1 MKKTKTKDL
10 RNALKESRLAAAK
23 CEGFNTTSTAAL
35 IDTILSEEET
45 EDERKSDSQSASSLN
60 AKSTIMSPT
69 ASPSSSFTRGR
80 TKRST
85 RSLSLQPGMEH
96 SRHTSSVGLGSV
108 DEYEEN
114 DFGVSP
120 RQSSVSVADAVV
132 DDLEKGGDK
141 PDYVGDHLGDQV
153 RLAELRGIEVGL
165 KAGMDRMKQRLV
177 TTSELHATEMQA
189 LKGQYDRVRERLES
203 SNELLTKEVESLKKE
218 LQTEE
223 MTNVG
228 RMRGEMTRQMEEKY
242 EQKEL
247 QLRRE
252 FEDHLREVR
261 NNHLKEI
268 SALEKSKYIKSFT
281 APVLTVEPVGLLME
295 ESTQTDDSLFPLQ
308 PSTRSGISASSEQL
322 LVPRASAGGL
332 AAPHKVSSPCSPNPN
347 AEETPQP
354 SDAAEASSAVLE
366 AAAAFR
372 AKKKTRDVGTQ
383 HAVEMAFSWI
393 AFVDRILAASD
404 GDEER
409 EESKVRVRAEVD
421 AGKVGEQRVTVTYD
435 LLAELIE
442 ATTSDDVIIEDNI
455 MEAIDTND
463 SKRIISL
470 FQGRQKVIQF
480 ERGIIQNLMNDHEE
494 QAKIQDEVWREK
506 TKELHQ
512 EIVNLNSELEISKS
526 ELETAKGQLA
536 TFEHEMSRSRR
547 TRGRRRTSRLRSSLG
562 KPKRASDVDE
572 TISEGS
578 ESDLVAPKPV
588 SDPEVHVSPSS
599 RDAKS
604 TEQSVMAFVMTYH
617 AEAQTSPTPGLEPLS
632 LRRRKSITIDS
643 LDLDENS
650 RRRSIDMRSQPCPDS
665 PEAAEGRSG
674 APRRRKVDRS
684 QRAVRSLPGSRS
696 GSRQTGRTDS
706 RQPAR
711 PSSVRPANS
720 QTHEG
725 SRQAAKPQRG
735 VGEGR
740 SGAGPART
748 HGGQAKG
755 KRRQVASARERGA
768 HTHAGRTRQDG
779 DGDEKPGKHS
789 RGSGRLRRTTS
800 SLLDYARS
808 PEGAAALSNLDE
820 TTKRR
825 HRALGRMLRSL
836 ARHSTMVGVDDEA
849 VGESGCEKGD
859 KRPKG
864 LKTSKGEKGT
874 TFKGKRRGTK
884 IKRTKMFRGG
894 VENKGCGEKRST
906 LGRDN
911 GGENVIRES
920 LLERLMERL
929 SALRDVME
937 VPRRAFKIIAR
948 ELGRLQCGA
957 CGARLYIPRN
967 SIRQAYKK
975 AVAVESVKLPD
986 SSSVLFRGL
995 GKLSCLSNDEFRKR
1009 LSGQVRGWRPS
1020 GVYRDAR
1027 ALTEGFPTKGRGAA
1041 VQAEEHGKKSKNR
1054 PSILQMPNTEVHSSQ
1069 ETNIVA
1075 TPAVEN
1081 NQETPMSQL
1090 VEENACELLADKLV
1104 SSETSKPSNKDIQEV
1119 AVESP
1124 NDIAGS
1130 GAAAGGPEGIQECT
1144 DIKHGTKSGS
1154 ASESEET
1161 FNAGEGTSEQGAAKV
1176 SDEGEKVSEG
1186 SQDRVVG
1193 KQHEEEDSKGKQTQS
1208 GIINDCVKGDPG
1220 VGPIISATLSLD
1232 NLPEKEVGHVA
1243 YLEKYH
1249 SIQAEVSSA
1258 TSSDTDD
1265 GSESYTSDAYEELLE
1280 DFFEGLCGDS
1290 GDDAS
1295 AASVCSDWSD
1305 FEDST
1310 KIMDVDVADE
1320 DGGPDRNPPPTE
1332 CLLVLRPVEGPS
1344 GKSAHHAVAPASSA
1358 PPSHEHSPRVLRSA
1372 LSRENNL
1379 PAEKGLSPT
1388 SRANSVHGFGV
1399 ILSPG
1404 PGPPRAVGSVAA
1416 SSAAVS
1422 PVLYTST
1429 SSSAAVE
1436 SDATLAGCHTP
1447 PEGVSVPPNE
1457 TPATGPPRSVGT
1469 VSAATPMSS
1478 PHAVSSGSQ
1487 LGSPAGRSAPGSG
1500 ASAAAVSGDLK
1511 DAGNENAT
1519 SPSPFAVT
1527 AAAARDGHSGSVSA
1541 ISLGRCSVAVPG
1553 SSGTIPSVPDHNSRA
1568 AEESPVV
1575 SARALVTSRGA
1586 SSLNSPFVA
1595 FRDDALVTMIVT
1607 TEKVFA
1613 DAVTQTVPMTS
1624 MCHPGSDLD
1633 KRQVSSAPGAVDF
1646 LWGRLESEENT
1657 TTKGHPELE
1666 VDLVCP
1672 PTPDVDL
1679 SHEQSAAA
1687 FLAEDRIGSEATVPV
1702 SAEAGSESDSS
1713 VSSGHTSKKGRSGEN
1728 KGEST
1733 DMLANALLSPVPPL
1747 PIDRL
1752 PSSPR
1757 TRRVATPPTS
1767 DKPPSASGSDRVR
1780 RTAIGSPQDPK
1791 RSIEAVDGSALIELI
1806 ASGGGPESLSWEML
1820 LGHDDVQKLIRER
1833 AEERAMES
1841 LQAELNA
1848 IESDLSARLQP
1859 VWEDTCAAQTDV
1871 RNLQKE
1877 TTSFV
1882 KLISASVAS
1891 VLRQPEETTDTKDQS
1906 TESNKPGSLEVSVTK
1921 DRVGPAGGHDEE
1933 ENVREAGDPIH
1944 LMGSMMSSISS
1955 ASKAVVR
1962 ALRSFAT
1969 HIATECGS
1977 TTALREK
1984 ALREEAVAARFQTL
1998 IEKHRLHVVTVQITE
2013 IEKRI
2018 GVPDP
2023 KDESILRSR
2032 LLYLEGVKKAI
2043 ERRVDRW
2050 GNRERRVRGERAA
2063 LLSSMVHNLRR
2074 FAWFTDMED
2083 SILTPT
2089 GPTRFPSLNFLSRLH
2104 PVAPVG
2110 PPPLQSLPPRSF
2122 FPGKA
2127 AGFAASIP
2135 APIPPL
2141 SETTDPG
2148 RNDAVLRRRKQLELP
2163 APQSPR
2169 HDAHRRI
2176 HSDSH
2181 KQKTNPNVLSARAK
2195 SLFETA
2201 LAEVHRTHVENL
2213 KTSRLSEGTH
2223 EDGGSH
2229 DSNSRRRNKGGVSRA
2244 NSNSKAAE
2252 PSIRLINMKW

>member
-1 MKKTKTKDL
+1 MEPPKAPKESCAKPAVPARSVLDPTLLRLIHGHHGQYGDDFAAAVVPQRSFLRSRDDSDIRHRPGVVEEFIGVVRPASAEREPREPKGSLPPRLEKPARSHVRRIVFAPEVMSGKEVSHVPSTSELTSRTDVRLTSSDSLGSKQPLENTLSAILLNNPPLSPTLPKIPSPRASTISTSAITTIHNIPSNKPHPHHIHTASTSKKVSLTSRHAGGVAVAKSAGVGVASGGAGGGFQPSLPDAPPGVSATENGSRTRHVQKALLHPRTRRDSKLSTNSASSATASHSDGIAGSTPGLNVPYLASTVLALKDAQKKLQLLKKKSSEVGNSEEEARRLLEEMKKHAMAATHEELTAILSRVEDSMGMYHQQTDFVDITELDLDFVDKSQGQFYRIEEILEPISEWFNEVAGLSIDVTDIENDIKAQENLTESFHEVNKLLAKFEIPIHDVLSSKHSKVLGKMQSDLQVRDSDIKALSVKLEQIHGQCRQFSDQNKRLRAKLRESQSSLGMDRMRSRIMDLESQIVDLRRQLVREHRSHEEQLKNEKTKTKDL

-1041 VQAEEHGKKSKNR
+1041 VQ
-1054 PSILQMPNTEVHSSQ
+1054 
-1069 ETNIVA
+1069 
-1075 TPAVEN
+1075 
-1081 NQETPMSQL
+1081 
-1090 VEENACELLADKLV
+1090 
-1104 SSETSKPSNKDIQEV
+1104 
-1119 AVESP
+1119 
-1124 NDIAGS
+1124 
-1130 GAAAGGPEGIQECT
+1130 
-1144 DIKHGTKSGS
+1144 
-1154 ASESEET
+1154 
-1161 FNAGEGTSEQGAAKV
+1161 
-1176 SDEGEKVSEG
+1176 
-1186 SQDRVVG
+1186 
-1193 KQHEEEDSKGKQTQS
+1193 
-1208 GIINDCVKGDPG
+1208 
-1220 VGPIISATLSLD
+1220 
-1232 NLPEKEVGHVA
+1232 
-1243 YLEKYH
+1243 
-1249 SIQAEVSSA
+1249 
-1258 TSSDTDD
+1258 
-1265 GSESYTSDAYEELLE
+1265 
-1280 DFFEGLCGDS
+1280 GDS
-1290 GDDAS
+1290 G
-1295 AASVCSDWSD
+1295 C
-1305 FEDST
+1305 
-1310 KIMDVDVADE
+1310 
-1320 DGGPDRNPPPTE
+1320 
-1332 CLLVLRPVEGPS
+1332 
-1344 GKSAHHAVAPASSA
+1344 GK
-1358 PPSHEHSPRVLRSA
+1358 HE
-1372 LSRENNL
+1372 
-1379 PAEKGLSPT
+1379 
-1388 SRANSVHGFGV
+1388 
-1399 ILSPG
+1399 
-1404 PGPPRAVGSVAA
+1404 
-1416 SSAAVS
+1416 
-1422 PVLYTST
+1422 
-1429 SSSAAVE
+1429 
-1436 SDATLAGCHTP
+1436 
-1447 PEGVSVPPNE
+1447 
-1457 TPATGPPRSVGT
+1457 
-1469 VSAATPMSS
+1469 
-1478 PHAVSSGSQ
+1478 
-1487 LGSPAGRSAPGSG
+1487 
-1500 ASAAAVSGDLK
+1500 
-1511 DAGNENAT
+1511 
-1519 SPSPFAVT
+1519 
-1527 AAAARDGHSGSVSA
+1527 
-1541 ISLGRCSVAVPG
+1541 
-1553 SSGTIPSVPDHNSRA
+1553 
-1568 AEESPVV
+1568 
-1575 SARALVTSRGA
+1575 
-1586 SSLNSPFVA
+1586 
-1595 FRDDALVTMIVT
+1595 
-1607 TEKVFA
+1607 
-1613 DAVTQTVPMTS
+1613 
-1624 MCHPGSDLD
+1624 
-1633 KRQVSSAPGAVDF
+1633 
-1646 LWGRLESEENT
+1646 
-1657 TTKGHPELE
+1657 
-1666 VDLVCP
+1666 
-1672 PTPDVDL
+1672 
-1679 SHEQSAAA
+1679 
-1687 FLAEDRIGSEATVPV
+1687 
-1702 SAEAGSESDSS
+1702 
-1713 VSSGHTSKKGRSGEN
+1713 
-1728 KGEST
+1728 
-1733 DMLANALLSPVPPL
+1733 
-1747 PIDRL
+1747 
-1752 PSSPR
+1752 
-1757 TRRVATPPTS
+1757 
-1767 DKPPSASGSDRVR
+1767 
-1780 RTAIGSPQDPK
+1780 
-1791 RSIEAVDGSALIELI
+1791 
-1806 ASGGGPESLSWEML
+1806 
-1820 LGHDDVQKLIRER
+1820 
-1833 AEERAMES
+1833 
-1841 LQAELNA
+1841 
-1848 IESDLSARLQP
+1848 
-1859 VWEDTCAAQTDV
+1859 
-1871 RNLQKE
+1871 
-1877 TTSFV
+1877 
-1882 KLISASVAS
+1882 
-1891 VLRQPEETTDTKDQS
+1891 
-1906 TESNKPGSLEVSVTK
+1906 
-1921 DRVGPAGGHDEE
+1921 
-1933 ENVREAGDPIH
+1933 
-1944 LMGSMMSSISS
+1944 
-1955 ASKAVVR
+1955 
-1962 ALRSFAT
+1962 
-1969 HIATECGS
+1969 
-1977 TTALREK
+1977 
-1984 ALREEAVAARFQTL
+1984 
-1998 IEKHRLHVVTVQITE
+1998 
-2013 IEKRI
+2013 
-2018 GVPDP
+2018 
-2023 KDESILRSR
+2023 
-2032 LLYLEGVKKAI
+2032 
-2043 ERRVDRW
+2043 
-2050 GNRERRVRGERAA
+2050 
-2063 LLSSMVHNLRR
+2063 
-2074 FAWFTDMED
+2074 
-2083 SILTPT
+2083 
-2089 GPTRFPSLNFLSRLH
+2089 
-2104 PVAPVG
+2104 
-2110 PPPLQSLPPRSF
+2110 
-2122 FPGKA
+2122 
-2127 AGFAASIP
+2127 
-2135 APIPPL
+2135 
-2141 SETTDPG
+2141 
-2148 RNDAVLRRRKQLELP
+2148 
-2163 APQSPR
+2163 
-2169 HDAHRRI
+2169 
-2176 HSDSH
+2176 
-2181 KQKTNPNVLSARAK
+2181 
-2195 SLFETA
+2195 
-2201 LAEVHRTHVENL
+2201 
-2213 KTSRLSEGTH
+2213 
-2223 EDGGSH
+2223 
-2229 DSNSRRRNKGGVSRA
+2229 
-2244 NSNSKAAE
+2244 
-2252 PSIRLINMKW
+2252 